1 MFTPKGSK
9 YPQGRP
15 RPGSRSGTPLS
26 GSRRTVGTP
35 LLSGR
40 LKHAGAAGGNTPVSS
55 RCGDLET
62 FLVLLCNGLMDEN
75 HQVPSN

>member
-55 RCGDLET
+55 RWRLGNV
-62 FLVLLCNGLMDEN
+62 FSFIVQWFNGLISG
-75 HQVPSN
+75 PK

>member
-55 RCGDLET
+55 RWRLGNVFSFILQC
-62 FLVLLCNGLMDEN
+62 LM
-75 HQVPSN
+75 V